1 MGRCIYLR
9 KGEVHTPPIVGI
21 QASDLPIGQIVKLME
36 GGVETEFIVVNQ
48 GIPENSSLYDASCN
62 GTWLLRK
69 DIFGTAQVWN
79 SSSVNRDRY
88 AESMIN
94 TWLNG
99 DYFDSLGAVEQSVI
113 KQVKIPHI
121 TRGGS
126 KGEVVSGESGL
137 STKVFLLGSTEV
149 YGPDVI
155 RSLIDGAKLDYFVEG
170 DAGNSKRIAY
180 RNGTVDSWWLR
191 SVANYTTNYGALVSR
206 LGDVSFADVVRTD
219 GARPALILSSTS
231 IFDSTT
237 YLLKG

>member
-9 KGEVHTPPIVGI
+9 KGEVHTPPTVGI

-36 GGVETEFIVVNQ
+36 GGVETEFIVVHK
-48 GIPENSSLYDASCN
+48 GLPDASLYDISCD
-62 GTWLLRK
+62 GCWILRK
-69 DIFGTAQVWN
+69 DIFETRQVWN

-99 DYFDSLGAVEQSVI
+99 DYFNSLGAVEQSVI
-113 KQVKIPHI
+113 KQVKIPYI

-126 KGEVVSGESGL
+126 KGAVVSGESGL
-137 STKVFLLGSTEV
+137 PTKVFLLGSTEV

-155 RSLIDGAKLDYFVEG
+155 RSLTDGAKLDYFVES

-180 RNGTVDSWWLR
+180 RNGTADSWWLR
-191 SVANYTTNYGALVSR
+191 SVSVQTTNYGALVTYVGS
-206 LGDVSFADVVRTD
+206 VSFADVVRTD
-219 GARPALILSSTS
+219 GARPALILPLTS